1 MGEIRILIPKKG
13 SIPSVYAEGVF
24 IGKDFYKGDVEIVL
38 DSGYCTTVYY
48 TYKLHR
54 RLYVCCKPG
63 KNGEY
68 ATALPMVNQTV
79 TVLTQLRGRHFDR
92 YKEAMSLLNKATKGQ
107 FYKLPPQ
114 FFWQLSI
121 LCRTGKNTN
130 FNIKN
135 LIRRYSPGIL
145 FEEINRKDKQHKE
158 LNAATE
164 ITAER

>member
-1 MGEIRILIPKKG
+1 MGEIRILIPKKD

-24 IGKDFYKGDVEIVL
+24 LGKDFYKGDVEIIL
-38 DSGYCTTVYY
+38 DSDYCTTVYY

-54 RLYVCCKPG
+54 RLYVCCNPG
-63 KNGEY
+63 KKGIN
-68 ATALPMVNQTV
+68 ATALPMVNQEV
-79 TVLTQLRGRHFDR
+79 TILTQLRGRHFDR

-121 LCRTGKNTN
+121 LCRTGKNSN

-135 LIRRYSPGIL
+135 LVRRYSPGIL
-145 FEEINRKDKQHKE
+145 FEEISRKNQQKNE
-158 LNAATE
+158 IAAETE
-164 ITAER
+164 TTVER